1 MQPQGGAL
9 ECAEMS
15 VCACRGR
22 RQEERVTES
31 DKEKEHE
38 GERRGVIFRH
48 SRVCAESRAVEI
60 SNWPPHF
67 PVASLPL
74 TWSAGDYW
82 KILGVRLLFLILGSN
97 NACRCI
103 YLDQK
108 NWKAGIVKV

>member
-22 RQEERVTES
+22 RHEERVTES

-74 TWSAGDYW
+74 THGALEITGRSWELGFCFFFWVAITHAGVFIRI
-82 KILGVRLLFLILGSN
+82 KRTGKLEL
-97 NACRCI
+97 
-103 YLDQK
+103 
-108 NWKAGIVKV
+108 